1 MRLTLL
7 RETTKWADGS
17 ATNFIYAF
25 VDKPGK
31 RLGNAVGYINH
42 LSDEYKEFSK
52 PMVIDMKDRTFVE
65 VGNIKFELDTP
76 IH

>member
-1 MRLTLL
+1 MYTLL

-17 ATNFIYAF
+17 GSNFIYAF
-25 VDKPGK
+25 EGKPNK

-42 LSDEYKEFSK
+42 LSDEFRTFSK
-52 PMVIDMKDRTFVE
+52 PMTIDMKDRTFVE
-65 VGNIKFELDTP
+65 VHNLKFELAP